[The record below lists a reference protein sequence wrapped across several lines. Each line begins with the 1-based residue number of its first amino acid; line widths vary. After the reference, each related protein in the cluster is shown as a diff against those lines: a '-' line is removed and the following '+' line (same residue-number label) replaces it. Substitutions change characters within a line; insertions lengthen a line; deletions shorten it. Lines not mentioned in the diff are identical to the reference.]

1 MDITVK
7 MTPEEY
13 DLFRVYQ
20 NEKEFFER
28 RLREETKKFQK
39 EHEELCSLI
48 VNALDT
54 KSQRGKTDAILKDN
68 AAALEARRIAGE
80 WYV

>member
-1 MDITVK
+1 M
-7 MTPEEY
+7 
-13 DLFRVYQ
+13 
-20 NEKEFFER
+20 
-28 RLREETKKFQK
+28 REETKKFQK

>member
-1 MDITVK
+1 MEITVK

-20 NEKEFFER
+20 
-28 RLREETKKFQK
+28 
-39 EHEELCSLI
+39 HEELCSLI